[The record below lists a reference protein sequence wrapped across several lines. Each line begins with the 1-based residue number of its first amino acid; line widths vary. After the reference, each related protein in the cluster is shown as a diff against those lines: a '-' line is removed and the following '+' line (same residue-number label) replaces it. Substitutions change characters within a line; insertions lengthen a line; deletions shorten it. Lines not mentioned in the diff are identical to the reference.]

1 MLTIN
6 LVMRQV
12 WVGGGVWHQGELH
25 GQGGAGQGDGHAAVG
40 GPHHPD
46 DRVQLE
52 AHVPILT
59 IDQLLG
65 VLQRSDGL
73 EGNRSVKSLQ
83 CQAPGI
89 QIHGSGIEPGW
100 SLPINTYCLWQKLM
114 YSYVCLIYGKQGLF
128 LPECFT
134 WQPNNKRLHWEHSS
148 DRQVEPLTLRLV

>member
-6 LVMRQV
+6 LVLWQV

-52 AHVPILT
+52 THVPVLT
-59 IDQLLG
+59 VNQLLG

-73 EGNRSVKSLQ
+73 EGNKFLITSLSSSPKSQ
-83 CQAPGI
+83 EFMDQ
-89 QIHGSGIEPGW
+89 EPGW
-100 SLPINTYCLWQKLM
+100 SLPINILSLTEAYVFLCLSHIHM
-114 YSYVCLIYGKQGLF
+114 VNTVCFFQNVLHGNLIIKD
-128 LPECFT
+128 
-134 WQPNNKRLHWEHSS
+134 SS
-148 DRQVEPLTLRLV
+148 ESIHQTDRWSL